1 MPLFSRRPENRP
13 NPASSAEPSQPPPRS
28 TLPGAD
34 SGVPPLLAKMGMG
47 SWYLIGIL
55 IIVWV
60 IVFATATVSFIFVTI
75 FLALVATS
83 VLRPMTDFLDRWVPR
98 VVAMIASL
106 LLLFGIV
113 GGLLTFVVVSVRG
126 EWDNLASEFSTGLDS
141 ILDLLENNSLPWSVT
156 AEEANQWVSDT
167 VDSGIEWL
175 QENTGQI
182 SSTIM
187 SSAGTIGV
195 LIMILSIAFL
205 ATIFF
210 LMSGSQMWLWF
221 LNELPER
228 RRDITHRAAMA
239 GWIAFSGYAR
249 GTIIIALIN
258 GVLAFLLLL
267 VLGVPLAA
275 PLAVLVV
282 IGTFIPL
289 FGAPA
294 AMIVATI
301 VAFAANGPIIALVVL
316 LGIALIGQLEGD
328 LFQPLIMGKQ
338 VSLHPLVI
346 ALGVAAGTY
355 LAGLLGAIISIPILS
370 VIWAVYKVL
379 RRQDPPRTELPAVD
393 REELLES

>member
-13 NPASSAEPSQPPPRS
+13 NPASPAEPSQPPPRS

-83 VLRPMTDFLDRWVPR
+83 VLRPMTDFLDRWAPR

-239 GWIAFSGYAR
+239 GWVAFSGYAR